1 MAVEVGDVLER
12 SSVVLSSKS
21 SIENNS
27 ERIPRLTLGGFE
39 GRKWRKKEQAVK
51 SVFTKWIGSNAKV
64 GNLRVE
70 ADCRRS
76 HYGVGSELRAVTG
89 QFVG

>member
-1 MAVEVGDVLER
+1 MAVVVGDVLER

-21 SIENNS
+21 SIEISS
-27 ERIPRLTLGGFE
+27 ECIPRLILGEFE

-51 SVFTKWIGSNAKV
+51 LVFSKWMLRY
-64 GNLRVE
+64 LRVE